1 MVHPIEPIL
10 LELAKRADT
19 YVLAPILRDH
29 VQHCSSGATMDIII
43 TLLDRGGSTEVEL
56 ACSILRAQDDKRIEI
71 GVAEGAVRG
80 VDAVFDELVARRN
93 IPALRA
99 WVQREDFTAEQA
111 RKIAHLKD
119 KHVRARCEIVLVER
133 TEERIA
139 RGRTASIE
147 AQLTWAKRDATYR
160 AWLTKQTWFNP
171 TLEGIALDA
180 YLPETIEE
188 TWAGHFAAL
197 MEKYTNFDEE
207 ERAALRRR
215 LTTMERHHLVDE
227 AVIALWGGAEV
238 NELDEYVRSTYMA
251 GDDTYEPAW
260 VVLKRLFGALGKS
273 GEYVSWGDEATLQ
286 MALAYPRTRPAALR
300 SIHLH
305 GAALKD
311 EVVAVLMRGAAGR
324 SEAAALCANQGL
336 STEDA
341 GRLSALASGPDLY
354 VLHRANLSPEARAS
368 ILLREVGLV
377 EALHLL
383 HHSCKV
389 AGVDLGGVG
398 AWFTL
403 DVIEAFIH
411 GQAAHELSGAQYAR
425 YANVAIEL
433 HPQTREAFARGA
445 RTWGKLHGAVAEAVA
460 EVLASTNQ
468 PEALSGLLLRW
479 SGTVGTLC
487 NAAEKL

>member
-1 MVHPIEPIL
+1 MAHPIEPIL
-10 LELAKRADT
+10 LELAKRAEA

-43 TLLDRGGSTEVEL
+43 TLLDRGGSAEVEL
-56 ACSILRAQDDKRIEI
+56 ACSILRAVDDKRIEI
-71 GVAEGAVRG
+71 GVAEGVARG
-80 VDAVFDELVARRN
+80 SDTVFDALVAGRKTH
-93 IPALRA
+93 ALRA
-99 WVQREDFTAEQA
+99 WVQREDFTAAQA
-111 RKIAHLKD
+111 RKIAHLTD

-139 RGRTASIE
+139 RGHTAGIE
-147 AQLTWAKRDATYR
+147 AELTWAKRDATYR

-197 MEKYTNFDEE
+197 MEKYTNFGEE
-207 ERAALRRR
+207 ERAELRRR
-215 LTTMERHHLVDE
+215 LTTMERHRLVDE

-300 SIHLH
+300 STHLR

-311 EVVAVLMRGAAGR
+311 EVAAVLMRGAAGR

-341 GRLSALASGPDLY
+341 DRLSALAGGPDLY

-389 AGVDLGGVG
+389 AGADLGGVG
-398 AWFTL
+398 AWFAL

-411 GQAAHELSGAQYAR
+411 GQATHEPSGEQYAR